1 MNTTKSRRIQTLD
14 GLPVYDAT
22 EPLWIEVIKEDVKP
36 NRRKDPERC
45 ALAAA
50 CTRSLHVEARAYLS
64 RLYIRHDD
72 HWLRYQLPEVVR
84 QELSA
89 FDRGGGFSEGT
100 YRVTPLTPKARSG
113 GPLQGGKGKRTTGT
127 AAPRQTH
134 RVVHGVRSHSPLMGG
149 AIEHKPAKPA
159 KPAKE

>member
-1 MNTTKSRRIQTLD
+1 MNKTRRIQTLD

-64 RLYIRHDD
+64 RMYIRHDD
-72 HWLRYQLPEVVR
+72 HWLRYQLPETVR
-84 QELSA
+84 QEVAS

-100 YRVTPLTPKARSG
+100 YRLPPLPPAKRSG
-113 GPLQGGKGKRTTGT
+113 GAFQGGKTSKLGRDRNTEQKR
-127 AAPRQTH
+127 PSH
-134 RVVHGVRSHSPLMGG
+134 RVVHGVRSNSPLMGG
-149 AIEHKPAKPA
+149 AIEHKPTKPT
-159 KPAKE
+159 KE